1 MLAILASMGYNVLR
15 TKPPEVFDHPVFL
28 NLHHFKRNSN
38 IFEPMSGLLKQSVE
52 GRSSFEGIHLAI
64 ARSQKTGTGTLG
76 THLKAA
82 CSSDRAAGPE
92 RGSAAY
98 VVHRANLFARC
109 PNSVILFSF
118 FVSFLFP
125 ESVVY

>member
-1 MLAILASMGYNVLR
+1 MGYNELT

-82 CSSDRAAGPE
+82 CSSVEP
-92 RGSAAY
+92 
-98 VVHRANLFARC
+98 LAR
-109 PNSVILFSF
+109 NGGQRL
-118 FVSFLFP
+118 
-125 ESVVY
+125 